1 MEAERCSGGRVGET
15 SLANP
20 DVLVGLV
27 GGNPVSL
34 LVAAKSLR
42 PRRMVLFATEQTQTV
57 ADRVVAS
64 LGGIPVRV
72 VQWPDVPAIDAFAR
86 DAIADA
92 DLRPTERVVFDLTGA
107 TKTMTVGV
115 WQALLA
121 RGQPFGAVCFMPDG
135 RLVNARTGVA
145 NAGVFLSAQDHLQ
158 LHGYRVRNK
167 RWQGAIDQLPAEF
180 VHRAA
185 VAQHLLNHFGK
196 WHSNDLGWITF
207 KARAPAG
214 PFAAPPPG
222 ADKTWIGQNIWLE
235 ELALACAAEACTGGR
250 LIEASLGLAI
260 QSGQNQNTNDESDV
274 VLVRGARVVVI
285 EAKANQAGSASGA
298 DLQKRVQKA
307 ESAFGQCRVVFFK
320 PALSAAA
327 IAGLQPLVPKTDLV
341 AKDLNQLR
349 AAIARGLGL

>member
-1 MEAERCSGGRVGET
+1 MTEIPLVD
-15 SLANP
+15 P

-115 WQALLA
+115 WQALVA
-121 RGQPFGAVCFMPDG
+121 RGQPFGAVCLMPDG

-145 NAGVFLSAQDHLQ
+145 NAGVVLSAQDHLQ
-158 LHGYRVRNK
+158 LHGYRVRDQ
-167 RWQGAIDQLPAEF
+167 RWHGRADQLPAAL

-185 VAQHLLNHFGK
+185 VAQHLLHHFGG
-196 WHSNDLGWITF
+196 WQPNGRGWIRF
-207 KARAPAG
+207 ISRAPAG
-214 PFAAPPPG
+214 PFAAPPTG
-222 ADKTWIGQNIWLE
+222 ADKDWIGKNIWLE
-235 ELALACAAEACTGGR
+235 ELALACAAEACKGAGLVDAT
-250 LIEASLGLAI
+250 LSLSI
-260 QSGQNQNTNDESDV
+260 QGDQNPGAQDESDV

-285 EAKANQAGSASGA
+285 EAKASQAGSASGA
-298 DLQKRVQKA
+298 DLHKRVQKA

-327 IAGLQPLVPKTDLV
+327 IADLQPLVPKTDLV
-341 AKDLNQLR
+341 AKDLDQLR